1 VRRSRLLAVL
11 AYASFSLVSGLVARV
26 PAQPRPDEG
35 RPSVTYETVAPGLL
49 GARKLGADLLPAT
62 LEVQDL
68 IVGPGK
74 SAPALPVRGPTVVE
88 LRSGLVETTIDGQV
102 ALRRPGEYWVV
113 LPGQTYGLRSLGAMA
128 ALRVLVFGRK

>member
-11 AYASFSLVSGLVARV
+11 ACAGLTLASGLAART

-35 RPSVTYETVAPGLL
+35 RPSVTYEAVAPGLL
-49 GARKLGADLLPAT
+49 GARKLSADLLPAT

-102 ALRRPGEYWVV
+102 LLRRPGEHWVV
-113 LPGQTYGLRSLGAMA
+113 LPGQAYGLRSLGAMA
-128 ALRVLVFGRK
+128 ALRVLVFGHK